1 MEKKLPID
9 GLTEIEFECLRTT
22 VLNKEALSK
31 MDIHN
36 LLEYLGLNTPAL
48 YSRAVVSCDE
58 AHQHSY
64 PCLQFT
70 SRYDAVVYRL
80 GEEVFRYMK
89 KLDNIK
95 NLAEKK

>member
-1 MEKKLPID
+1 MAKKLPID
-9 GLTEIEFECLRTT
+9 EMTDIEFESLRTT

-31 MDIHN
+31 MEIHN
-36 LLEYLGLNTPAL
+36 ILEYMGLNTPAL

-58 AHQHSY
+58 AHDHRY

-70 SRYDAVVYRL
+70 SRYDALVYRL
-80 GEEVFRYMK
+80 GEEVFRYIK
-89 KLDNIK
+89 KLEDIK